1 MLLDRALLFWVRRSS
16 TGRFGHGPAARRPFP
31 ALTNSN
37 SSSKLLVEAR
47 RIAFEERAPCW
58 CPFICNSYPSSR
70 WEPLGS
76 LHRPAG
82 LPLALNRLIQWLACV
97 HAIERSSQTRT
108 ARGHACAATLSQPKI
123 TGTLL
128 TWHSLIGSSE
138 FRANGNAMI
147 AQSHTIQLTLII
159 CGERKLAAEVRTS
172 SAQYIEPHYR
182 ICAK

>member
-1 MLLDRALLFWVRRSS
+1 MLVPLHLQLLSQQQVGAVRIPSS
-16 TGRFGHGPAARRPFP
+16 SCGPAACLEPTHSVAGVR
-31 ALTNSN
+31 
-37 SSSKLLVEAR
+37 AR
-47 RIAFEERAPCW
+47 HRA
-58 CPFICNSYPSSR
+58 
-70 WEPLGS
+70 
-76 LHRPAG
+76 
-82 LPLALNRLIQWLACV
+82 
-97 HAIERSSQTRT
+97 QTRT